1 VLIASREGVE
11 GFFDDAG
18 LPELRLGGL
27 DDAAAE
33 SLLEAHGRRLAPA
46 VREQLREQTGG
57 NPPALVELPVLLGT
71 DELGGRSLLPT
82 PLPLTG
88 PGQLHPW
95 APGHLRELPHFSG
108 PPFASPSLIVP
119 AYFRGDF
126 AQDLNPKLAATLSA
140 QQRPTDFS
148 IFVTP
153 SGPVAWHSLPSW
165 YAVSGADRM
174 IDPALQRAM
183 AQRIGA
189 TTGEEPRPLPRVTR
203 SLTLKIRWKDQEG
216 SPNRKGVGIENAY
229 GRPDNR
235 QTMDHSDFRILG
247 LAASLRQAS
256 FHRGIV
262 RAAHEVAPEWMSCD
276 SFDLGSIPYFNQDLE
291 DRGIPEPVRELREK
305 VRTYDAV
312 LIATPEY
319 DYAIPGVLASAL
331 DWCLRSRHDPTPF
344 RHKPVGIAGASPG
357 GAGTARGQMVLR
369 QILLHPP
376 AYVMPEPQM
385 LIPFSREKFD
395 GQTGDLV
402 DNETRRKLRRFL
414 TALVAWTR
422 RVEEPKQADRRRD
435 LGGRM
440 A

>member
-1 VLIASREGVE
+1 MMITTSENATQNGAAFGMSEAAEVPYRFLIALAVLELLSDAAQRAPVLVVLEDAHWLDRSTADVLAFIARRVEHERIVVLIASREGVE

-95 APGHLRELPHFSG
+95 APGHLLELPHFSG

-203 SLTLKIRWKDQEG
+203 SLTLKIRRKEAQTGKGSGSRTRTEG
-216 SPNRKGVGIENAY
+216 QTIDRQWIIVISAYSASPPAS
-229 GRPDNR
+229 GRPLS
-235 QTMDHSDFRILG
+235 T
-247 LAASLRQAS
+247 
-256 FHRGIV
+256 
-262 RAAHEVAPEWMSCD
+262 VA
-276 SFDLGSIPYFNQDLE
+276 
-291 DRGIPEPVRELREK
+291 
-305 VRTYDAV
+305 
-312 LIATPEY
+312 
-319 DYAIPGVLASAL
+319 
-331 DWCLRSRHDPTPF
+331 
-344 RHKPVGIAGASPG
+344 
-357 GAGTARGQMVLR
+357 
-369 QILLHPP
+369 
-376 AYVMPEPQM
+376 
-385 LIPFSREKFD
+385 
-395 GQTGDLV
+395 
-402 DNETRRKLRRFL
+402 
-414 TALVAWTR
+414 
-422 RVEEPKQADRRRD
+422 
-435 LGGRM
+435 
-440 A
+440 